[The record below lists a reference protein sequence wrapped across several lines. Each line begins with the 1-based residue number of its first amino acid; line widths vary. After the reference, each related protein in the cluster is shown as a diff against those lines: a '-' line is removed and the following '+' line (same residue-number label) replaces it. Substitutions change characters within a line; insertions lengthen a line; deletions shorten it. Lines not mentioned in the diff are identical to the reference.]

1 MSLVRPP
8 EEAQHRSSQSEGTR
22 VNPAGPLPRDWH
34 RSPQQGTTVSPIL
47 EVEGVRLSYG
57 PLEVLKGLSLQVG
70 AGEGFA
76 IIGPNGAGKTTL
88 FKAMTGEAPVSAGTV
103 RFDGRDITR
112 LPVHLRARAGI
123 GRTFQVARVFLE
135 TTSLGNVIAAVE
147 ARYRGAAR
155 ASAPWYAWRP
165 GDAVVEEAR
174 QLLADLGLARV
185 MGEEA
190 RFLSHG
196 DKKRLEIALALAQQ
210 PRILMLD
217 EPTAGMAQSDR
228 MATVELIQRLRSDKG
243 VTVVMTEHDMDVV
256 FGIADRI
263 MVLNYG
269 EVLATGT
276 PAEVRANPVVREVY
290 LGKEMVDA

>member
-1 MSLVRPP
+1 MTAILNVESVR
-8 EEAQHRSSQSEGTR
+8 
-22 VNPAGPLPRDWH
+22 
-34 RSPQQGTTVSPIL
+34 
-47 EVEGVRLSYG
+47 VRYG
-57 PLEVLKGLSLQVG
+57 DLEVLKGISLAVA

-88 FKAMTGEAPVSAGTV
+88 FKAMTGEVRTTDGKV
-103 RFDGRDITR
+103 RFEGRDITR
-112 LPVHLRARAGI
+112 MPVYQRARLGI

-135 TTSLGNVIAAVE
+135 TTALGNIVAGIE
-147 ARYRGAAR
+147 ARYRGAGR
-155 ASAPWYAWRP
+155 PTGPWYAWRP
-165 GDAVVEEAR
+165 GKSIVEEAG
-174 QLLADLGLARV
+174 QLLDELGLSAS
-185 MGEEA
+185 MNEEA

-196 DKKRLEIALALAQQ
+196 DKKRLEIALALAQH

-228 MATVELIQRLRSDKG
+228 MATVELIQRLRQDKG

-263 MVLNYG
+263 MVMNYG
-269 EVLATGT
+269 EAIATGT
-276 PAEVRANPVVREVY
+276 PANVRNDPLVREVY